1 MPLHAL
7 SQAVKGFFGYT
18 SPVST
23 EPEDTPGGALFES
36 GDVLI
41 RRIID
46 AIRLR
51 RPVLVTG
58 PRGSGKSHCARE
70 AIERCVDEGV
80 IGGYHF
86 VQGNREI
93 GRDYLSEDS
102 LTIRRERQ
110 NDPSSRPVA
119 QVIDALLVRGT
130 GDSERISKR
139 RGKNEHFPG
148 IPDGGALEWEASDW
162 TVLFLDEINRFGDGV
177 LDSLLS
183 LTEERVIVRGGVK
196 LHVPIIVVATANPP
210 GYDATAKKLSPP
222 LQARIARAYR
232 VSQPTLETLSL
243 TILPAQIQNYIAL
256 NRSSR
261 EGSNSATVSPD
272 LTKLIAAA
280 SLCLWGAPSLS
291 RKGVGFLTYATRQLL
306 KEAMKADP
314 VLSGAMVRLGE
325 LTSFGPDA
333 RSVGDWVGSAMG
345 RALDREEDRL
355 GATAQAA
362 VAAPGVTHT
371 DLIDASNEALASK
384 VRENFN
390 EGAEPL
396 KAAEKETL
404 VEQVV
409 SRVLRQ
415 PAVRAVFLYPVE
427 SAALR
432 LLALPPVVLD
442 RPVEEVFGV
451 LLLRDEPT
459 PFNEGPVA
467 LELRKLVHG
476 YLDKLPAE
484 KSPQEITPGPC
495 EVLRRTVKLL
505 RSLLVESCIELG
517 RMRDRDLIQRLAS
530 DVALGEGQPVI
541 GQLRILERLSD
552 ELKTAARREQRWVL
566 KQVGS
571 YDQEEAVL
579 QAAALFDGLFK
590 VLQARVAEVRA
601 QFAKHQVSLKDHLE
615 RAGHLHPALAP
626 WASALS
632 RAYRQQ
638 EVTGAVAD
646 ALTTVLVAA
655 AEALRDF
662 GQAPVPPPLSTL
674 SPLASDLLDRL
685 SGGMGLRRGATQP
698 GANVESE
705 LKTRLVVGGHSAM
718 TDEDSSKVHVLA
730 VQAQDV
736 MKAEAVA
743 KAHLEIDRIFA
754 ALTKQKA

>member
-1 MPLHAL
+1 MHAL

-18 SPVST
+18 PPVSK
-23 EPEDTPGGALFES
+23 EPEDAPGGALFES

-41 RRIID
+41 RRIMD

-70 AIERCVDEGV
+70 AIERCIDEGV

-130 GDSERISKR
+130 GDGERLSKK

-148 IPDGGALEWEASDW
+148 IPDGEALEWEASDW

-256 NRSSR
+256 NRNSR
-261 EGSNSATVSPD
+261 EGSNGATVSPD

-355 GATAQAA
+355 EATAQAA

-396 KAAEKETL
+396 KAAEKEML

-442 RPVEEVFGV
+442 RPVDEVFGM

-459 PFNEGPVA
+459 PFNEGSVA
-467 LELRKLVHG
+467 PELRKLVQG

-484 KSPQEITPGPC
+484 ASPQELAPGPC

-505 RSLLVESCIELG
+505 RNLVVEACIELG

-530 DVALGEGQPVI
+530 GVALGAGQPVI
-541 GQLRILERLSD
+541 GQLRLLERLSD
-552 ELKTAARREQRWVL
+552 ELKTAARREHRWVL
-566 KQVGS
+566 EQVGAPN
-571 YDQEEAVL
+571 QGEAIL
-579 QAAALFDGLFK
+579 QAAATLFDRLFK
-590 VLQARVAEVRA
+590 VLQARVAELRA
-601 QFAKHQVSLKDHLE
+601 QLAKHQVTLKDHLE

-632 RAYRQQ
+632 RAYGQQ

-655 AEALRDF
+655 TEALRDF
-662 GQAPVPPPLSTL
+662 GQAPEPPPLSTL
-674 SPLASDLLDRL
+674 SPVASDLLDRI
-685 SGGMGLRRGATQP
+685 SGGLGLRRGATQL
-698 GANVESE
+698 GVDVDSE
-705 LKTRLVVGGHSAM
+705 LSTRPVVGGHSAM
-718 TDEDSSKVHVLA
+718 TDADSSRVHALA
-730 VQAQDV
+730 IQARDV
-736 MKAEAVA
+736 MKAEAVTR
-743 KAHLEIDRIFA
+743 AHWEIDRIFA